1 MKIRLLSETE
11 QRMFRRIHTG
21 EDVLAVE
28 EGKIRRE
35 KGLYVNLRRQAKA
48 RLKERLKKIGRAIG
62 EEEWT
67 EEETDQVEHRAVR
80 VYRNARRHKQR
91 LRGLQFIEED

>member
-11 QRMFRRIHTG
+11 QRMFRRIHTA

-35 KGLYVNLRRQAKA
+35 KGLYVSLRRQAKT
-48 RLKERLKKIGRAIG
+48 RLKERLKKIRGIIG
-62 EEEWT
+62 EEVWA
-67 EEETDQVEHRAVR
+67 EEEMDQVEHRAAR
-80 VYRNARRHKQR
+80 LYRNARRHKRR
-91 LRGLQFIEED
+91 LYGLRYCEEE

>member
-21 EDVLAVE
+21 DDVLAAE
-28 EGKIRRE
+28 EGKIRHE
-35 KGLYVNLRRQAKA
+35 KGLYLNLRRQAKA
-48 RLKERLKKIGRAIG
+48 RLKERLKKIGRAINQEEWV
-62 EEEWT
+62 EEEM
-67 EEETDQVEHRAVR
+67 DQVEHRATR

-91 LRGLQFIEED
+91 LRGLQFYEED

>member
-48 RLKERLKKIGRAIG
+48 RLKERLKKIGGAIG
-62 EEEWT
+62 GEEWA
-67 EEETDQVEHRAVR
+67 EEVVDQVEHRAVR
-80 VYRNARRHKQR
+80 MYRNARRHKQR
-91 LRGLQFIEED
+91 LRGLRFYEED